1 MFWHRVRSSN
11 AALRPIWWT
20 RVGATAVAARP
31 TLSSGW
37 PKTASSAAIAM
48 SEHPCAVCE
57 RPVRRPDR
65 EVQMQFEHDGRVPGL
80 DTFHV
85 HLRCFAAWE
94 FERRSAHG

>member
-1 MFWHRVRSSN
+1 
-11 AALRPIWWT
+11 
-20 RVGATAVAARP
+20 
-31 TLSSGW
+31 
-37 PKTASSAAIAM
+37 M

-57 RPVRRPDR
+57 RPVRRHDR

-94 FERRSAHG
+94 FERRPAQG